1 MRIWEKSGDYYL
13 IKENIKKHLKKITSV
28 IELDWGNVVSSGEDG
43 VIIIWKSGVLY
54 D

>member
-1 MRIWEKSGDYYL
+1 MRVWEKIGNEYCL
-13 IKENIKKHLKKITSV
+13 KENIKKHLKKITAV
-28 IELDWGNVVSSGEDG
+28 MELDWGNVVSTGEDG